1 MTHKGTT
8 LCVLALLSCVLRAGV
23 AQGSRHTDV
32 PPPGHL
38 EKRRVPCGD
47 RNWERPWG
55 CR

>member
-32 PPPGHL
+32 VPPPDTWTA
-38 EKRRVPCGD
+38 RICVSRSAVAAATT
-47 RNWERPWG
+47 
-55 CR
+55 